1 MINATFD
8 IYPSLNLIDNA
19 NINPEIFQKK
29 ASEVPNN
36 AAQEDERPTE
46 QQQKGNNRF
55 YTF

>member
-1 MINATFD
+1 MINATLD
-8 IYPSLNLIDNA
+8 IYPSLNLIDNT